1 MLLSSLVSTLQA
13 YPLAED
19 VHVIE
24 VRQFSAERF
33 FVKIRANLP
42 SAYRLQVRLY
52 CNGDHIDYAY
62 QLFSDTPV
70 MRWDNKEEYPN
81 LTTYPHHFHDVD
93 GGVRESPLKGDPLA
107 DLEVVLSAVTAFLSR
122 L

>member
-13 YPLAED
+13 YPLAD
-19 VHVIE
+19 HVNVVE
-24 VRQFSAERF
+24 VRQFSTEQF

-42 SAYRLQVRLY
+42 STYGLQVRLY

-62 QLFSDTPV
+62 QLFGDAPV

-81 LTTYPHHFHDVD
+81 LATYPHHFHDLD
-93 GGVRESPLKGDPLA
+93 GRVRESPLKGDPTA